1 MGKRIRGLVCL
12 ASLSLLLVALA
23 QCGQPAVE
31 VPPPPETK
39 VEVVTDTLHG
49 VEIADPYRWLE
60 DQESPETRAWIDEQ
74 NAYTDKIMAQ
84 LPGQE
89 ELKAKITKLMN
100 VNEMSIP
107 RERGG
112 RVFYSRRDAGQ
123 DLWVSY
129 WREGFDG
136 EVTWVQDASGVETR
150 SDPIWPKMAWLMEPQ
165 GALRLEDYFAGL
177 EVTARENVDGR
188 VLYVLEPDGLD
199 RAHYALYFDAET
211 GLLVRIGYYWELKD
225 YREVDGLYL
234 PLRIDMSRK
243 GGSSTLI
250 LDSVKHNLPLHDGLF
265 AVPAEAAPPGE

>member
-1 MGKRIRGLVCL
+1 MVNTWVPVLILTLVFSASALGAVKPTEEAAPLPSVDQVLERYVDAVGGREAIGSKSTRVSLGRMVHDLHWRMPPHEVVPMAGYASSSGKILIVEHTSEGIRG
-12 ASLSLLLVALA
+12 
-23 QCGQPAVE
+23 
-31 VPPPPETK
+31 
-39 VEVVTDTLHG
+39 
-49 VEIADPYRWLE
+49 
-60 DQESPETRAWIDEQ
+60 
-74 NAYTDKIMAQ
+74 
-84 LPGQE
+84 
-89 ELKAKITKLMN
+89 
-100 VNEMSIP
+100 
-107 RERGG
+107 
-112 RVFYSRRDAGQ
+112 
-123 DLWVSY
+123 
-129 WREGFDG
+129 EGFDG

-250 LDSVKHNLPLHDGLF
+250 LDSVKHNLPLQDGLF